1 MIQAAVPPLQLW
13 SHSCVRELFQ
23 PAGVLG
29 LLTQVRGGK
38 YLVRIFT
45 IYPSPPDCPD
55 NGFCCFDGCVNTCL
69 DGPAPATTRTPPTR
83 PPTPAWTTPPSVLT
97 GPVLVPASYL
107 SLLDG
112 ACPAPGPL
120 CTGAVST
127 CWSPGLPDSD
137 CPNGGFCCFD
147 GCANFCLDDPAKP
160 TSRPTTSSTPP
171 TTRQTTPRPGRFYY
185 AGEGCDEK

>member
-69 DGPAPATTRTPPTR
+69 DGSAPATTKTPPTR
-83 PPTPAWTTPPSVLT
+83 PPTPAWTTPPSVFDWSSPSACLMSVS
-97 GPVLVPASYL
+97 PRWRVSCPRS
-107 SLLDG
+107 SLYRSRLYMLESW
-112 ACPAPGPL
+112 P
-120 CTGAVST
+120 
-127 CWSPGLPDSD
+127 PGLRLS
-137 CPNGGFCCFD
+137 
-147 GCANFCLDDPAKP
+147 
-160 TSRPTTSSTPP
+160 
-171 TTRQTTPRPGRFYY
+171 
-185 AGEGCDEK
+185 